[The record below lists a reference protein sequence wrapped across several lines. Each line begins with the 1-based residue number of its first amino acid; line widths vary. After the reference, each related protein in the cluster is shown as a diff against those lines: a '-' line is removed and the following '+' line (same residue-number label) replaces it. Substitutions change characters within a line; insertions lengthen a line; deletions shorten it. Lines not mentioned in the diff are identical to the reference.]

1 VLIMTTNRP
10 DTLDAA
16 LTRPGRIDHKARFTL
31 ATRDQIRHMFER
43 IYQGDAAPEKHHVD
57 VYRRLIS
64 CGELSITRSDIK
76 PTTTSL
82 PAARVQIMA
91 EQFADMLPEEVF
103 SPADIQGYL
112 LERKANPEAAI
123 SEVKKWKE
131 SRFENK

>member
-43 IYQGDAAPEKHHVD
+43 IYQGDAAPEKHYVD

-64 CGELSITRSDIK
+64 CGELSISRIDTK

-82 PAARVQIMA
+82 PAAQVQIMA
-91 EQFADMLPEEVF
+91 EQFADMLLEEVF

>member
-82 PAARVQIMA
+82 PAAQVQIMA
-91 EQFADMLPEEVF
+91 EQFADMLLEEVF